1 MLIFAALFKKN
12 KMKKFSLGLIVMLLA
27 LASCGGKSQQVASTN
42 EMEGSAEEVYADG
55 IQRLREYNYHD
66 TLRTNGHTYIYTIHR
81 EYSDSLPTVTD
92 DEGNRHADNIYTLTI
107 ASDGRTFFNRRFTK
121 STFASYLSAEM
132 AQKGILDG
140 MMCDTSLPGLRFAIS
155 VSLPQ
160 SDMFEPLLMQVDAN
174 GGISITRDERG
185 DEAFETDEDGV

>member
-1 MLIFAALFKKN
+1 
-12 KMKKFSLGLIVMLLA
+12 
-27 LASCGGKSQQVASTN
+27 
-42 EMEGSAEEVYADG
+42 
-55 IQRLREYNYHD
+55 
-66 TLRTNGHTYIYTIHR
+66 
-81 EYSDSLPTVTD
+81 VTD

-132 AQKGILDG
+132 AQKGILNG

>member
-1 MLIFAALFKKN
+1 MKRLLFPIVCALVLLSACRGGQAQQADSDAANQDYESEQF
-12 KMKKFSLGLIVMLLA
+12 
-27 LASCGGKSQQVASTN
+27 
-42 EMEGSAEEVYADG
+42 ADG

-155 VSLPQ
+155 VSFPQ

>member
-1 MLIFAALFKKN
+1 
-12 KMKKFSLGLIVMLLA
+12 MKKILFSLGCALVLLSA
-27 LASCGGKSQQVASTN
+27 CHGGQTQQA
-42 EMEGSAEEVYADG
+42 ESATVNQDYDSELSADG
-55 IQRLREYNYHD
+55 IQRLREYNYRD
-66 TLRTNGHTYIYTIHR
+66 TVRTGGHTYVYSIHR
-81 EYSDSLPTVTD
+81 EYSDSLPVVTD

-107 ASDGRTFFNRRFTK
+107 ASEGRTFFNRRFTK
-121 STFASYLSAEM
+121 GTFASYLSPDM

-160 SDMFEPLLMQVDAN
+160 SDMFEPLLMQVDPN

-185 DEAFETDEDGV
+185 EAELEDENDGV